1 MLNYNSPINE
11 TKDFNNLKINE
22 ESPVMKLII
31 RGKKRE
37 FISKVGKLLDILLP
51 TESNTST
58 VGNNISALW
67 LSPDEW
73 MIYSNDKIAKNNN
86 TYPIEENL
94 INNIHKINLG
104 AITDVTDQFIMI
116 KMKGSQI
123 YDLFSNGCPYN
134 FNDFKNKKGSVAQTI
149 VNHIDVILHHK
160 EDNNLNLFVRRSF
173 SEDLWLWINDSAR
186 FI

>member
-86 TYPIEENL
+86 TYTIEENL
-94 INNIHKINLG
+94 INNIHKISLG

>member
-94 INNIHKINLG
+94 INNIHKISLG

>member
-22 ESPVMKLII
+22 ESPSAASDVY
-31 RGKKRE
+31 KRQ
-37 FISKVGKLLDILLP
+37 DILLP

-94 INNIHKINLG
+94 VNNIH
-104 AITDVTDQFIMI
+104 
-116 KMKGSQI
+116 
-123 YDLFSNGCPYN
+123 
-134 FNDFKNKKGSVAQTI
+134 
-149 VNHIDVILHHK
+149 
-160 EDNNLNLFVRRSF
+160 
-173 SEDLWLWINDSAR
+173 
-186 FI
+186 

>member
-1 MLNYNSPINE
+1 MLNYSNVIENDKSYPGLQMREI
-11 TKDFNNLKINE
+11 K
-22 ESPVMKLII
+22 PVMKLII

-94 INNIHKINLG
+94 IKNIYLSI
-104 AITDVTDQFIMI
+104 
-116 KMKGSQI
+116 
-123 YDLFSNGCPYN
+123 
-134 FNDFKNKKGSVAQTI
+134 
-149 VNHIDVILHHK
+149 
-160 EDNNLNLFVRRSF
+160 
-173 SEDLWLWINDSAR
+173 
-186 FI
+186 

>member
-123 YDLFSNGCPYN
+123 YALFSNGCPYN